1 MPTYR
6 LYKLDQ
12 AGKYA
17 AGEEMDAPDDDEAMV
32 KAGALGHAYTCELWL
47 GRRLVGR
54 IVAPQV
60 QG

>member
-6 LYKLDQ
+6 LFKLDQ

-17 AGEEMDAPDDDEAMV
+17 EREEMDAPDDYIAMD
-32 KAGALGHAYTCELWL
+32 KARAVGHVFTSELWL

-54 IVAPQV
+54 IVAPQ
-60 QG
+60 G